1 MFSLFFGIGC
11 CCFSL
16 VISIVVVF
24 FNFKFFSSFSDC
36 RVLDANDTLVVV
48 LLVEML
54 VFEFR
59 SESDV
64 VFGEVNF
71 STLLAFAVVV
81 DIDKRGFLLF
91 LDKLLS
97 RLLSFS
103 LQRRGVAGVVVVVV
117 AVVVVVV
124 VKDGEDDEDES
135 VVKLFRFKFFLAL
148 DVVLTVVDMFSFSLF
163 DDKIADSLNPGIRF
177 TSVLDLK

>member
-1 MFSLFFGIGC
+1 
-11 CCFSL
+11 
-16 VISIVVVF
+16 
-24 FNFKFFSSFSDC
+24 
-36 RVLDANDTLVVV
+36 
-48 LLVEML
+48 ML

-71 STLLAFAVVV
+71 STLLAFAVVVV

-135 VVKLFRFKFFLAL
+135 VVKLLRFKFFLAL